1 MKLFVSSTF
10 RDLRPERDA
19 TIATL
24 QRSKF
29 LAIGM
34 EYFASEPDSP
44 RAVALRNLADSD
56 VMILLIGFRAG
67 SMIPSDTITYTG
79 AEFEQARHRGI
90 PIFVFIKTRAGNW
103 ENDETDG
110 SLRAALFELKASA
123 TGHLRTPAYF
133 ETAADLEREALT
145 ALIQWTE
152 RGRPGARKTF
162 TTGTEYFSPSPVPRP
177 LIDFAESLHGRTN
190 EMQILRD
197 FVATSAK
204 TVALVPGRGGIG
216 KTKLLK
222 HWCETVTGFEVVWLN
237 DAAIWHPESDKEIPV
252 GPVVLVADD
261 AHHIEEL
268 EKLLVLVRARRET
281 FPTKLVLTTRPSG
294 IDQINAKLTP
304 RFEQDEILRITPL
317 EQLSAKEVRELAE
330 EVLGPRFQRF
340 VPSLAALSYDTPL
353 VTIVGGRL
361 IARGELSPDLL
372 GNAEEFRHAV
382 LDRYVTEYQQALPDA
397 SFPWIALLQL
407 LAAVQPVSPND
418 ANFKEAAAAFL
429 ARRPDEIV
437 SAVDTLKSHG
447 LVQWRGSLARIVPD
461 VLADYILER
470 RCVTNTGA
478 STGYAH
484 AVFERFRDHYLSN
497 LLRNLSELDWRMAQQ
512 APAADLMQEIWN
524 TFTTE
529 FTNGQA
535 YTRLKL
541 CEALTEAAAFQP
553 RQTRALI
560 RIALDDPARPFE
572 VAPFR
577 FGRWDQDDDVIASLP
592 ALMEGVAYHSEHTAE
607 MMQLLLDLANR
618 RKKGSDHAL
627 RIIKEFAKYGRYK
640 NLGWNDY
647 MAEIAKSLVADV
659 RNLQV
664 EQTPLRLIAPLLA
677 HAGEFT
683 ESDGLTITLGSFT
696 LNYDVIRPIRE
707 KAIEVLF
714 TVFDAGEVRGVIA
727 ALKVLSKVLHGSLRP
742 VAGGWSDEE
751 RVWQEQ
757 ERLTV
762 LDMVD
767 RRLAGTLPIAVRRQV
782 LHLLHSIGSYP
793 PSDAVE
799 GRIKEVL
806 ARYPVQDELEIFDAF
821 CTPYWDRD
829 RGEDFHRAMEKSTDR
844 ARRAGQR
851 LRELHPKNDDAI
863 AALSNMA
870 QAASDY
876 GIDVS
881 ESADL
886 FASEICADAEFA
898 DALTRHTLDTSESLV
913 LLSGALRRLRE
924 NHTLYG
930 EFMRQGADHPDAR
943 VGRSAANALVA
954 GVRSAPDAAD
964 IPLRERFLRH
974 TDLWVQRQAFL
985 AIHALLNQPAFV
997 NVALELLLHADVGE
1011 EDQIGDALCECFS
1024 ARNFDPS
1031 MLSPEQ
1037 VDAVLEKLIPIPELR
1052 GHYTQRV
1059 LSWVGE
1065 HRPLSV
1071 VRFFLSRLSLDATIE
1086 RRQSG
1091 ASYKPVPYSNLE
1103 AYLRGIAKTPEYP
1116 FILEQLRGNVLSDT
1130 LSHHWSKQ
1138 LFCAVATFDTA
1149 TFSCM
1154 DEWLHSGDV
1163 EKIKESIGLLCEIG
1177 PQLALQHPAFV
1188 AHVLECCQSVSTDLV
1203 DRAIGSFITNALYQG
1218 IEGSTI
1224 GQPPEKA
1231 VSIRE
1236 GSDEL
1241 LTRFPDG
1248 PMHALFTKMRKSAE
1262 NRINSNFRE
1271 DQDFLAQ

>member
-29 LAIGM
+29 LAVGM

-79 AEFEQARHRGI
+79 AEFEQARDRGI

-110 SLRAALFELKASA
+110 PLRAALFALKASA

-133 ETAADLEREALT
+133 ETAADLEREALA

-162 TTGTEYFSPSPVPRP
+162 TTGTEYFSPSPVARP
-177 LIDFAESLHGRTN
+177 LVDFAESFHGRTN
-190 EMQILRD
+190 EMQTLRD

-222 HWCETVTGFEVVWLN
+222 HWCEAVTGFEVVWLK
-237 DAAIWHPESDKEIPV
+237 DAAMWHPESDKEIPV

-330 EVLGPRFQRF
+330 EVLGPRFRRF

-361 IARGELSPDLL
+361 IARGALSPDLL

-397 SFPWIALLQL
+397 SFHWIALLQL

-418 ANFKEAAAAFL
+418 ANFKEAGAAFL

-484 AVFERFRDHYLSN
+484 AVFDRFRDHYLSN
-497 LLRNLSELDWRMAQQ
+497 LLQNLSELDWRMAQQ

-524 TFTTE
+524 TLTTE
-529 FTNGQA
+529 FTHGQA

-541 CEALTEAAAFQP
+541 CEALTDAAAFQP

-572 VAPFR
+572 VAPSR
-577 FGRWDQDDDVIASLP
+577 FGRWDQDDVIAALP
-592 ALMEGVAYHSEHTAE
+592 ALMEGVAYHWDYTAE
-607 MMQLLLDLANR
+607 MMQLLLDVANR

-640 NLGWNDY
+640 NVGWNDH
-647 MAEIAKSLVADV
+647 MAEIAKRLVEDV

-664 EQTPLRLIAPLLA
+664 EQTPLRLIAPLLSQ
-677 HAGEFT
+677 AGEFS
-683 ESDGLTITLGSFT
+683 ESDGLTMTLGSFT

-707 KAIEVLF
+707 KAIAVLF
-714 TVFDAGEVRGVIA
+714 AVFDAGEVRGVIA
-727 ALKVLSKVLHGSLRP
+727 ALKVLSKALHGSLRP
-742 VAGGWSDEE
+742 FAGGWSDEE
-751 RVWQEQ
+751 RAWQEQ
-757 ERLTV
+757 ERLTL

-767 RRLAGTLPIAVRRQV
+767 RRLAGSLALAVRRQV
-782 LHLLHSIGSYP
+782 LHLLQSTGRYP
-793 PSDAVE
+793 PSHEVE
-799 GRIKEVL
+799 ERIREILV
-806 ARYPVQDELEIFDAF
+806 RYPFRDELEIFDSF
-821 CTPYWDRD
+821 CTPYWDHD
-829 RGEDFHRAMEKSTDR
+829 PGEDFGVAMEKNTVR
-844 ARRAGQR
+844 ASRAGER
-851 LRELHPKNDDAI
+851 LRELCPKDDDAI
-863 AALSNMA
+863 AVLCSMA
-870 QAASDY
+870 QAAIEY

-886 FASEICADAEFA
+886 FASQICIDIEFA
-898 DALTRHTLDTSESLV
+898 EALSRRIFDTSEAVV

-924 NHTLYG
+924 NRTLYD
-930 EFMRQGADHPDAR
+930 EFMRRGADHPDER
-943 VGRSAANALVA
+943 VGRSAANALVV
-954 GVRSAPDAAD
+954 GVRSAPDRSD
-964 IPLRERFLRH
+964 IPILERFLSH
-974 TDLWVQRQAFL
+974 SDVWVRRQAFL

-997 NVALELLLHADVGE
+997 NVALDLLQHAHVGE
-1011 EDQIGDALCECFS
+1011 EDQLADAFCESFS
-1024 ARNFDPS
+1024 ARNFDPAT
-1031 MLSPEQ
+1031 LSTEQ
-1037 VDAVLEKLIPIPELR
+1037 LDAFLEKLISVPELR
-1052 GHYTQRV
+1052 GHYTQRF
-1059 LSWVGE
+1059 LSWAGE
-1065 HRPLSV
+1065 HHPLSI
-1071 VRFFLSRLSLDATIE
+1071 VRFFLSRLTFEATIE
-1086 RRQSG
+1086 RSHTEK
-1091 ASYKPVPYSNLE
+1091 SYRPVPYSNLE
-1103 AYLRGIAKTPEYP
+1103 AYLRAIAKTPEYS
-1116 FILEQLRGNVLSDT
+1116 FILGQLRDNVLSDS
-1130 LSHHWSKQ
+1130 LSHHWSQQ
-1138 LFCAVATFDTA
+1138 LFCAVATYDTP
-1149 TFSCM
+1149 TFSCI

-1163 EKIKESIGLLCEIG
+1163 QKIKESIGLLCEIG

-1188 AHVLECCQSVSTDLV
+1188 AHVLECCESVSTDLV

-1218 IEGSTI
+1218 IETSTI

-1231 VSIRE
+1231 VSVRE
-1236 GSDEL
+1236 RSDEL

-1248 PMHALFTKMRKSAE
+1248 PMHALFTKMRQSAE
-1262 NRINSNFRE
+1262 NRINSKFRE
-1271 DQDFLAQ
+1271 DEDFLAQ